1 MSRRRLSLVAA
12 VALAGAV
19 LFGTALAQKG
29 RLELAVDQSPVGL
42 DPHVVTA
49 FSSFAVIG
57 QIYDGLLE
65 VNAGLGLEPALAT
78 AWTVSDDGLTYV
90 FQIRDGVKF
99 HNGRTMTAEDVVY
112 SYDRIMNP
120 DTGSPQAS
128 RFTEVESVTATG
140 PLEVTF
146 RLKVAFAPFLSNLTN
161 LTVVPREVVE
171 ANGGS
176 LQQVA
181 VGTGPFMLKEI
192 VPDTYVLLAANP
204 DYYRPGQPKVAE
216 LRYNVVPEASTRAA
230 GMRTGTY
237 HLIPDVDPATAE
249 TLKNARGVT
258 LMGVQDLAYTLLG
271 LNVSRA
277 PFNDPRV
284 REAINYAIDRS
295 EIVDAVYFG
304 NAVPG
309 GPLSPGLTEWAT
321 PTSAF
326 QCYATDKAKAR
337 QLLADAGYPNGFDAG
352 LVTFGTIQVV
362 SDVAQVVQA
371 QLAEVGIRLDVNV
384 AEFGAFVQAWR
395 NSDFDTFV
403 SLNGGATDPDGY
415 LYRTFVT
422 GGSTNVFK
430 FSDPAVDELLNRG
443 RTTTDL
449 AERVNIYDHLQK
461 RLACTGPIAHVAYG
475 TLFSAVSDKVS
486 GFQQL
491 PTRGLRYLREVEL
504 R

>member
-1 MSRRRLSLVAA
+1 MRSLRLLLIAA
-12 VALAGAV
+12 VAL
-19 LFGTALAQKG
+19 FGTAFAQQG
-29 RLELAVDQSPVGL
+29 RLELAVDQAPVGL

-65 VNAGLGLEPALAT
+65 VNAGLALEPALAT
-78 AWTVSDDGLTYV
+78 SWTVSDDGLTYV
-90 FQIRDGVKF
+90 FQLRDGVKF

-112 SYDRIMNP
+112 SFDRIMNP
-120 DTGSPQAS
+120 ETGSPQAS
-128 RFTEVESVTATG
+128 RFNEVASLVATG

-146 RLKVAFAPFLSNLTN
+146 TLKEPFAPFLSNLTN

-176 LQQVA
+176 LQQAA

-192 VPDTYVLLAANP
+192 VPDTYVLLVANP
-204 DYYRPGQPKVAE
+204 DYYRPGQPKLAE

-237 HLIPDVDPATAE
+237 NLIPDVDPATAE

-277 PFNDPRV
+277 PFNDPLV
-284 REAINYAIDRS
+284 REAINYAIDRD

-309 GPLSPGLTEWAT
+309 GPLSPGLEEWAT
-321 PTSAF
+321 PVSNF
-326 QCYATDKAKAR
+326 PCYATNPDKAR
-337 QLLADAGYPNGFDAG
+337 ELLAQAGYPNGFDAD
-352 LVTFGTIQVV
+352 LITFGTIQVV

-371 QLAEVGIRLDVNV
+371 QLATVGIRLKVNV

-403 SLNGGATDPDGY
+403 SLNGGSTDPDGY

-430 FSDPAVDELLNRG
+430 FSDPSVDELLKLG
-443 RTTTDL
+443 RTTTDH
-449 AERVNIYDHLQK
+449 AERVNVYDHLQK
-461 RLACTGPIAHVAYG
+461 RLACTGPIAHIAYG
-475 TLFSAVSDKVS
+475 TLFSAVSDNVV